1 MWLLLRSFERRTT
14 NIVKFKNT
22 PESFEKY
29 IKWTINY
36 YFVPIPFF
44 FNCV

>member
-14 NIVKFKNT
+14 NIVEFKNT